1 MIDLAIGQI
10 YGKSRDS
17 IEFALI
23 TQALQR
29 SSMNKWITSTSF
41 IQKPPI
47 MTDETIQEDD
57 RSLVQ
62 YETSF

>member
-1 MIDLAIGQI
+1 
-10 YGKSRDS
+10 
-17 IEFALI
+17 
-23 TQALQR
+23 
-29 SSMNKWITSTSF
+29 MNKWITSTSF

-62 YETSF
+62 YETSFQKNIADEI